1 MNSETF
7 LLDTDTC
14 IFARRHK
21 PESVLRKLSA
31 VGFDRVCIS
40 VVTLYEL
47 TYGAEKHDHPIKARQ
62 QLQEF
67 LRPFQV
73 MEWTEGAA
81 VECAKIR
88 AKLEKRGEM
97 IGPYDVQIAA
107 HAKLLGFTVVTNNE
121 REFRR
126 IKGLSVENWCP
137 ARV

>member
-1 MNSETF
+1 MELETF

-21 PESVLRKLSA
+21 PESVLQKLSI
-31 VGFDRVCIS
+31 VGFNRVCIS

-47 TYGAEKHDHPIKARQ
+47 SYGAEKHDHPIKARQ

-67 LRPFQV
+67 LWPFQIL
-73 MEWTEGAA
+73 EWTAEVA

-107 HAKLLGFTVVTNNE
+107 HAKYLGHTVVTNNE

-126 IKGLSVENWCP
+126 VDGLVVENWCP
-137 ARV
+137 PRA

>member
-1 MNSETF
+1 MELETF

-21 PESVLRKLSA
+21 PEAVLRKMLEY
-31 VGFDRVCIS
+31 GFDRVCIS

-47 TYGAEKHDHPIKARQ
+47 CSGAEKHDHPIKARQ
-62 QLQEF
+62 QLREF
-67 LRPFQV
+67 LRPIRV
-73 MEWTEGAA
+73 IDWSEA
-81 VECAKIR
+81 VALECAKIR

-107 HAKLLGFTVVTNNE
+107 HAKYLGHTMVTNNE

-126 IKGLSVENWCP
+126 VDGLKVQNWCP
-137 ARV
+137 KS

>member
-1 MNSETF
+1 MESY

-21 PESVLRKLSA
+21 PETVLQRLSMI
-31 VGFDRVCIS
+31 GFDRVCLS
-40 VVTLYEL
+40 VVTVYEL
-47 TYGAEKHDHPIKARQ
+47 RYGAEKHEHPIKARQ
-62 QLQEF
+62 ALQDF

-73 MEWTEGAA
+73 MEWTEEAA
-81 VECAKIR
+81 AECAKIR

-107 HAKLLGFTVVTNNE
+107 HAKVLRRTVVTNNE

-126 IKGLSVENWCP
+126 VDGLTVANWCP
-137 ARV
+137 VIH